1 MRKVCLKNIKI
12 YSLLVVSVKG
22 RFNIGLLVWNSIE
35 DGQVEIKLENPW
47 FLLIPVV
54 WGQT

>member
-1 MRKVCLKNIKI
+1 MRKVCLKNMKI

-35 DGQVEIKLENPW
+35 DGQVEINLENPW

>member
-1 MRKVCLKNIKI
+1 MRKVCLKNMKI

-35 DGQVEIKLENPW
+35 DGQAEINLENPW

>member
-1 MRKVCLKNIKI
+1 MRKVCLKDMKI
-12 YSLLVVSVKG
+12 HSLLVVSVKG
-22 RFNIGLLVWNSIE
+22 CFNIGLLVWNSIE
-35 DGQVEIKLENPW
+35 DGQVEINLENPW